1 MIGKVSTIVEM
12 RKIRCFFK
20 KQNRKKHLQYPKRET
35 EDALVE
41 KKYLQKQRKKNIRCI
56 GREKVSAIN
65 NEMEYIF

>member
-41 KKYLQKQRKKNIRCI
+41 KK
-56 GREKVSAIN
+56 VSAKAKK
-65 NEMEYIF
+65 EKHKMHW